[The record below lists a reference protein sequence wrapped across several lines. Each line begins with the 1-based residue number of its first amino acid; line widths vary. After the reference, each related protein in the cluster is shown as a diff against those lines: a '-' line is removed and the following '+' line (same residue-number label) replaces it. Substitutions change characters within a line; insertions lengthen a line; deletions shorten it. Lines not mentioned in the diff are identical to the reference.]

1 MASYAVP
8 YGVSEEDMAK
18 AMGDASPE
26 VEAAPTPEPEAKP
39 EQRRRAVKAES

>member
-18 AMGDASPE
+18 AMGDAVP
-26 VEAAPTPEPEAKP
+26 AAEPQPEPKP
-39 EQRRRAVKAES
+39 EPAPRRRVVKAEN

>member
-18 AMGDASPE
+18 AMGDALPK
-26 VEAAPTPEPEAKP
+26 PEPEPKP
-39 EQRRRAVKAES
+39 EPAPRRRAVKTES

>member
-18 AMGDASPE
+18 AMGDAL
-26 VEAAPTPEPEAKP
+26 PEPEPEPKP
-39 EQRRRAVKAES
+39 EPAPRRRAVKTES

>member
-18 AMGDASPE
+18 AMGDAL
-26 VEAAPTPEPEAKP
+26 PEPEPEPKP
-39 EQRRRAVKAES
+39 EPAPRRRAAKTES